1 MSRFYTLAYAIGF
14 RPWEQAGRQAAEEF
28 SSLLDREASQRPAPP
43 GRAVDLGCGTG
54 THTIELANRGWQAVG
69 IDNQPRAL
77 RIALARP
84 AASHADV
91 TFVQGDVTTLRRDDI
106 GGAADFFLDV
116 GCFHHLPGP
125 GRQAMA
131 AAITAAS
138 APAATLLLL
147 AFSPARRG
155 PLAPGASR
163 EQIQATFA
171 GWEILAD
178 QPADAS
184 GMPRPLQSSAPRW
197 YRLRLSPREQRA
209 PD

>member
-1 MSRFYTLAYAIGF
+1 MSRFYALAYATGF
-14 RPWEQAGRQAAEEF
+14 RHWEKAGRQAAEQF
-28 SSLLDREASQRPAPP
+28 SGLLDRETNQRPAPP

-54 THTIELANRGWQAVG
+54 AHTIELADHGWQATG

-77 RIALARP
+77 RIARARA

-91 TFVQGDVTTLRRDDI
+91 TFVRGDVTALQPGDI

-125 GRQAMA
+125 ARQAMA
-131 AAITAAS
+131 AAITAAA

-155 PLAPGASR
+155 PLPAGASR
-163 EQIQATFA
+163 AEIQKTFT

-178 QPADAS
+178 LPADVS
-184 GMPRPLQSSAPRW
+184 GMPRPLQRSAPRW
-197 YRLRLSPREQRA
+197 YRLRLSQGNEVT
-209 PD
+209 

>member
-1 MSRFYTLAYAIGF
+1 MSGFYTLAYAIGF
-14 RPWEQAGRQAAEEF
+14 RPWEQAGRQAAAEF
-28 SSLLDREASQRPAPP
+28 SRLLDREASQRPAPP

-54 THTIELANRGWQAVG
+54 AHTIELANRGWQAAGV
-69 IDNQPRAL
+69 DNQPRAL
-77 RIALARP
+77 RIARAR
-84 AASHADV
+84 AAACQADV
-91 TFVQGDVTTLRRDDI
+91 TFVHGDVTTLRLDDI

-116 GCFHHLPGP
+116 GCFHHMPGP

-131 AAITAAS
+131 AAITAAA

-155 PLAPGASR
+155 PLLPAGASR
-163 EQIQATFA
+163 EQIQATFP
-171 GWEILAD
+171 GREILAD

-197 YRLRLSPREQRA
+197 YRLQLRGTA
-209 PD
+209 GT

>member
-1 MSRFYTLAYAIGF
+1 MSGFYTLAYAIGF
-14 RPWEQAGRQAAEEF
+14 RPWERAGRQAAEEF
-28 SSLLDREASQRPAPP
+28 SSLLDRELTQRPAAH

-54 THTIELANRGWQAVG
+54 AHTIELANRGWQAVG
-69 IDNQPRAL
+69 VDNQPRAL
-77 RIALARP
+77 RIARAR
-84 AASHADV
+84 AAACQADL
-91 TFVQGDVTTLRRDDI
+91 TFVRGDVTALRREDI

-125 GRQAMA
+125 ARQAMA
-131 AAITAAS
+131 TAITAAA

-155 PLAPGASR
+155 PLPAGASR
-163 EQIQATFA
+163 EQLQATFA
-171 GWEILAD
+171 GWEILTD

-197 YRLRLSPREQRA
+197 YRLRRGSGQ
-209 PD
+209 

>member
-1 MSRFYTLAYAIGF
+1 MNGFYTLAYAIGF
-14 RPWEQAGRQAAEEF
+14 RPWEKAGRQAAEEF
-28 SSLLDREASQRPAPP
+28 SALLDRETAHRPAPP

-54 THTIELANRGWQAVG
+54 THTIELADRGWQATG

-77 RIALARP
+77 RIAQAR
-84 AASHADV
+84 AAACHADV
-91 TFVQGDVTTLRRDDI
+91 TFLRGDVTALRRDDV

-125 GRQAMA
+125 ARQAMA
-131 AAITAAS
+131 AAITAAA

-155 PLAPGASR
+155 PLPAGASR
-163 EQIQATFA
+163 DEIQTTFA
-171 GWEILAD
+171 GWHILAD

-184 GMPRPLQSSAPRW
+184 GLPRALRNSAPRW
-197 YRLRLSPREQRA
+197 YRLRLSPGK
-209 PD
+209 